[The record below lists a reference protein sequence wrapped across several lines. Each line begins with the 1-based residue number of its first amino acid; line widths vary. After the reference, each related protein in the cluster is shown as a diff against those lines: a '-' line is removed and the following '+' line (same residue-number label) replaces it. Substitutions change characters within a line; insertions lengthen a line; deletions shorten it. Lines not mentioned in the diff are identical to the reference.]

1 MNQFHS
7 SDEILEGFITSVFV
21 LGNAVGPLQVA
32 IARNGLQVMLIQPFS
47 VFGPAS
53 EVWGRSIILNT
64 CNVLFTAFTVGCALA
79 TSLPMLMVFR
89 FLAGC
94 VGAAP
99 VAIGGGVIADL
110 IPRERRGKAM
120 GIFTAGSLAG
130 PVVGPIAGGYLAQYI
145 NWRWSFWLVVIIV
158 RACTIF
164 LFQYKY

>member
-1 MNQFHS
+1 M
-7 SDEILEGFITSVFV
+7 
-21 LGNAVGPLQVA
+21 
-32 IARNGLQVMLIQPFS
+32 
-47 VFGPAS
+47 
-53 EVWGRSIILNT
+53 
-64 CNVLFTAFTVGCALA
+64 
-79 TSLPMLMVFR
+79 
-89 FLAGC
+89 
-94 VGAAP
+94 GAAP

>member
-1 MNQFHS
+1 M
-7 SDEILEGFITSVFV
+7 
-21 LGNAVGPLQVA
+21 A
-32 IARNGLQVMLIQPFS
+32 IVRNGLQVMLTQPFS

-158 RACTIF
+158 SVCTIL